1 MSKYQIYRDALSA
14 LPEESWEASLLAESG
29 LPGPRGNLE
38 LAQAVAE
45 MGSRDFFLHCLEEN
59 GPLEAP
65 VNDPREF
72 LAFCGALG
80 LGRLIAAG
88 QDDLLEVL
96 RLCANDS
103 RWRMHE
109 AVAMALQEIGRVDFG
124 RMLEI
129 ASGWSRGSWLEK
141 RAAIAGL
148 AEPSLLTQP
157 KFQQDVLDLFDDV
170 TASLDSVTDRCQA
183 DCRVLRQGLGYAW
196 SVVVAAWPEQGI
208 RRMDRWLH
216 SDDRD
221 VRWVMRQNLLKK
233 RLARAA
239 PDWTSAWLARFTQP
253 NQSKIK

>member
-1 MSKYQIYRDALSA
+1 MSKIQISREALSA
-14 LPEESWEASLLAESG
+14 HPDDDWEAFMLAESG

-45 MGSRDFFLHCLEEN
+45 RGSRNFFLHCLEKN
-59 GPLEAP
+59 GPHEAP

-88 QDDLLEVL
+88 QDDLLEDL
-96 RLCANDS
+96 RLCANDP

-109 AVAMALQEIGRVDFG
+109 AVAMALQEIGRLNFG
-124 RMLEI
+124 CMVGI
-129 ASGWSRGSWLEK
+129 TSDWSRGSWLEK

-170 TASLDSVTDRCQA
+170 TASLESASDRRQE
-183 DCRVLRQGLGYAW
+183 DYRVLRQGLGYAW

-208 RRMDRWLH
+208 LRIERWLQ
-216 SDDRD
+216 SGDRD

-233 RLARAA
+233 RLARVASE
-239 PDWTSAWLARFTQP
+239 WTSAWLARFT
-253 NQSKIK
+253 